1 MKLRTKLII
10 GYVMFMIIIL
20 ALGGYSFA
28 QMGGLKQDLDHFYRD
43 SFRKVELAL
52 AARDDANAIARDLVT
67 ELLNPDKADQTGR
80 EVLDKVDGY
89 KERINRWL
97 EELTR
102 KAAKA
107 EEKQMVE
114 AALHEWGRYDQFV
127 IDAIR
132 LSMENEY
139 EQANQLR
146 NEYGLDYQ
154 NYLLNSLGDLA
165 RYHEAIMEDQVTAAT
180 GTYEAAL
187 TWTAA
192 IMLFGIVVTAVVT
205 LWVIPSVTRNLNTMS
220 VMMRSLARGRMR
232 VIQKLEPH
240 TNDEIGEVIHVFKQ
254 MAEDIE
260 RRKRSEEQFRLVQEE
275 QAWMDANIARVTE
288 LLHGA
293 TTLDQVGETF
303 VSEFVPTLGAQYG
316 ALYIRDDLKNP
327 DWLHLCGAYAA
338 NGSLQAETGFRVG
351 EGLVGQCAHDEKP
364 IYIHDLKNSSLRI
377 QSGICDTAPVELVV
391 YPIIFEATVIAVLEL
406 ASVSPLS
413 NKEQQ
418 LLEQLADKLGVI
430 IHSISGRLR
439 VEELLRESQTLTEE
453 LQCQSEE
460 LLTQQEEMRRSNEHL
475 ESRTEALKRSEEM
488 LQRQQEELEHYN
500 TELIAKTRALEEQM
514 LATQEKNEELEGA
527 RKELERQALRLAL
540 ASKYKS
546 EFLANMSHELRT
558 PLNSLLVLS
567 QLLSENKEGNLQQ
580 KQIEYAR
587 TIHMSGSDL
596 LKMIDEILD
605 LSKVDAG
612 QMQLN
617 YEKVHLSEL
626 TAYIRDSF
634 SEIASQKGLR
644 LEVHMDEN
652 VRDSLV
658 TDGHRVMQIIRN
670 LMSNAVKFT
679 NRGSVA
685 FHIGMAAEEEIP
697 SHIRKEGMPFFAL
710 RVKDTGIGIPEEK
723 QDLIFEAFQQLDG
736 TTSRKYGGAGLG
748 LSISRE
754 LARLLGGTLTVES
767 KEKEGSTFTF
777 YLPVQATKQP
787 EAMEGSVRLIEQW
800 NEKAMASAAAEL
812 SAAAGSSPE
821 ERPSVAY
828 PDEEQEDDEP
838 AASPDRTWKKPHRE
852 WDNAVMHEAAAA
864 EEQKQKRERVW
875 PLERKKL
882 LIVEDDGPQRQSLIA
897 LIEGADVEVHAVSTG
912 TEALK
917 SLADTKYDGLVLDLL
932 LPDMNGFE
940 LLDSM
945 GAHAELSKVPV
956 IVYTGKLLDKKE
968 ELELKK
974 RARSIIIKDVK
985 SPERLLQE
993 TMLLLN
999 RSGEAEA
1006 GTRASGHASN
1016 DQLLAGKRILLVDD
1030 DVRNVFAL
1038 SSVLEQ
1044 YEMDIVYAENGQEA
1058 IEALTGDPEHFD
1070 LVLMDMMMPE
1080 MDGYEA
1086 MRLIREMPSFEKLP
1100 IIALTAK
1107 AMKEDRNKCIEAGAS
1122 DYVSKP
1128 FQTDQLLSLMRVWLY
1143 K

>member
-20 ALGGYSFA
+20 ALGWYSFA
-28 QMGGLKQDLDHFYRD
+28 RMGGLKQDLDHFYRD

-52 AARDDANAIARDLVT
+52 STRDDANAIARDLVT
-67 ELLNPDKADQTGR
+67 ELLNPDKADQSGR

-89 KERINRWL
+89 KERINRSL

-114 AALHEWGRYDQFV
+114 AALHDWGRYDQFV
-127 IDAIR
+127 TDAIR

-139 EQANQLR
+139 EQANQMR

-165 RYHEAIMEDQVTAAT
+165 RYHEAMMDDQVTAAT

-192 IMLFGIVVTAVVT
+192 IMLLGILVTAAVT

-288 LLHGA
+288 LLNGA
-293 TTLDQVGETF
+293 ATLNQVGETF

-338 NGSLQAETGFRVG
+338 NGSLQAETGLRVG

-377 QSGICDTAPVELVV
+377 QSGLCDTVPGELIV
-391 YPIIFEATVIAVLEL
+391 YPIIFESTVIAVLEL

-413 NKEQQ
+413 KKEQQ
-418 LLEQLADKLGVI
+418 LLEQLADQLGVI

-475 ESRTEALKRSEEM
+475 EAQTEALKRSEEM

-514 LATQEKNEELEGA
+514 LATQEKNEELEAA
-527 RKELERQALRLAL
+527 RKEMERQALQLAL

-567 QLLSENKEGNLQQ
+567 QLLSENKEGNLQK

-612 QMQLN
+612 KMHLN

-652 VRDSLV
+652 VPDSLV

-697 SHIRKEGMPFFAL
+697 AHIRKKGMPYFAM
-710 RVKDTGIGIPEEK
+710 RVTDTGIGIPEEK

-754 LARLLGGTLTVES
+754 LARLLGGTLAVES
-767 KEKEGSTFTF
+767 KEDEGSTFTF

-787 EAMEGSVRLIEQW
+787 EAMEGSARLIEQW
-800 NEKAMASAAAEL
+800 NEKAMASAAAEP
-812 SAAAGSSPE
+812 SAADPGKEP
-821 ERPSVAY
+821 R
-828 PDEEQEDDEP
+828 DDEP
-838 AASPDRTWKKPHRE
+838 AASPDRTWKKSHRE
-852 WDNAVMHEAAAA
+852 WDNVVMHEVAAAA
-864 EEQKQKRERVW
+864 EQKRERVW
-875 PLERKKL
+875 PERKKL
-882 LIVEDDGPQRQSLIA
+882 LIVEDDGPQMQSLIA

-917 SLADTKYDGLVLDLL
+917 SLTDTKYDGLVLDLL

-999 RSGEAEA
+999 RSREEEA
-1006 GTRASGHASN
+1006 GARESGHASN

-1044 YEMDIVYAENGQEA
+1044 YDMDIVYAENGKEA

-1086 MRLIREMPSFEKLP
+1086 MRLIREMPAFEKLP

-1128 FQTDQLLSLMRVWLY
+1128 FQTEQLLSLMRVWLY

>member
-20 ALGGYSFA
+20 ALGWYSFA
-28 QMGGLKQDLDHFYRD
+28 RMGGLKQDLDHFYRD
-43 SFRKVELAL
+43 SFQKVELAL
-52 AARDDANAIARDLVT
+52 STRDDANAIARDLVT
-67 ELLNPDKADQTGR
+67 ELLNPDKADQSGR

-89 KERINRWL
+89 KERINRSL

-114 AALHEWGRYDQFV
+114 AALHDWGRYDQFV
-127 IDAIR
+127 TDAIR

-139 EQANQLR
+139 EQANQMR

-165 RYHEAIMEDQVTAAT
+165 RYHEAMMDDQVRAAT

-192 IMLFGIVVTAVVT
+192 IMLLGILVTAAVT

-288 LLHGA
+288 LLNGA
-293 TTLDQVGETF
+293 ATLNQVGETF

-377 QSGICDTAPVELVV
+377 QSGLCDTVPGELIV
-391 YPIIFEATVIAVLEL
+391 YPIIFESTVIAVLEL

-413 NKEQQ
+413 KKEQQ
-418 LLEQLADKLGVI
+418 LLEQLADQLGVI

-475 ESRTEALKRSEEM
+475 EAQTEALKRSEEM

-514 LATQEKNEELEGA
+514 LATQEKNEELEAA
-527 RKELERQALRLAL
+527 RKEMERQALQLAL

-567 QLLSENKEGNLQQ
+567 QLLSENKEGNLEK

-612 QMQLN
+612 KMHLN

-652 VRDSLV
+652 VPDSLV

-697 SHIRKEGMPFFAL
+697 VHIRKEGMPYFAM
-710 RVKDTGIGIPEEK
+710 RVTDTGIGIPEEK

-754 LARLLGGTLTVES
+754 LARLLGGTLAVES
-767 KEKEGSTFTF
+767 KEDEGSTFTF
-777 YLPVQATKQP
+777 YLPVQATRQP
-787 EAMEGSVRLIEQW
+787 EAMEGSARLIEQW

-812 SAAAGSSPE
+812 SAAAGSSPAEGPALADPGE
-821 ERPSVAY
+821 EPR
-828 PDEEQEDDEP
+828 DDEP
-838 AASPDRTWKKPHRE
+838 AASPDRTWKKSHRE
-852 WDNAVMHEAAAA
+852 WDNAVIHEVAAAA
-864 EEQKQKRERVW
+864 EQKRERVC

-917 SLADTKYDGLVLDLL
+917 SLTDTKYDGLVLDLL

-999 RSGEAEA
+999 RSGEEEA
-1006 GTRASGHASN
+1006 GARASGHASN

-1044 YEMDIVYAENGQEA
+1044 YDMDIVYAENGKEA

-1086 MRLIREMPSFEKLP
+1086 MRLIREMPAFEKLP

-1128 FQTDQLLSLMRVWLY
+1128 FQTEQLLSLMRVWLY

>member
-1 MKLRTKLII
+1 LKLRTKLII

-20 ALGGYSFA
+20 SLGWYSFA
-28 QMGGLKQDLDHFYRD
+28 RMGGLKQDLDHFYRD

-52 AARDDANAIARDLVT
+52 TTRDDANAIARDLVT
-67 ELLNPDKADQTGR
+67 ELLNPDKADQSGR
-80 EVLDKVDGY
+80 EVLDKVDGF
-89 KERINRWL
+89 KERVNRSL

-107 EEKQMVE
+107 EEKQLVE
-114 AALHEWGRYDQFV
+114 AALDDWGRYDQFV
-127 IDAIR
+127 TDAIR
-132 LSMENEY
+132 LSMKNEY

-154 NYLLNSLGDLA
+154 NDLLDSLGDLA
-165 RYHEAIMEDQVTAAT
+165 RYHEAMMEDQVTAAT
-180 GTYEAAL
+180 DTYEAAL
-187 TWTAA
+187 TWTAV
-192 IMLFGIVVTAVVT
+192 IMLLGIIVTVAVM
-205 LWVIPSVTRNLNTMS
+205 LWVMPSVTRNLNTMS
-220 VMMRSLARGRMR
+220 VMIRSLARGRMR
-232 VIQKLEPH
+232 VIQKLEPD

-260 RRKRSEEQFRLVQEE
+260 RRKRSEEQFRLAQEE

-288 LLHGA
+288 LLNGA
-293 TTLDQVGETF
+293 TTLNQVGETF

-338 NGSLQAETGFRVG
+338 AGSLQAVTGFRVG
-351 EGLVGQCAHDEKP
+351 EGLVGQCAQDEKP

-377 QSGICDTAPVELVV
+377 QSGICDTDPVELIV
-391 YPIIFEATVIAVLEL
+391 YPIIFESTVIAVLEL
-406 ASVSPLS
+406 ASLSPLER
-413 NKEQQ
+413 KEQQ
-418 LLEQLADKLGVI
+418 LLDQLADKLGVI
-430 IHSISGRLR
+430 IHTISGRLR
-439 VEELLRESQTLTEE
+439 VEELLRESQALTEE

-460 LLTQQEEMRRSNEHL
+460 LMTQQEEMRRSNEHL
-475 ESRTEALKRSEEM
+475 EAQTEALKRSEEM

-514 LATQEKNEELEGA
+514 LATQEKNEELESA
-527 RKELERQALRLAL
+527 RKELERQALQLAL

-567 QLLSENKEGNLQQ
+567 QLLSENKEGNLEE
-580 KQIEYAR
+580 KQMEYAR

-612 QMQLN
+612 KMQLN
-617 YEKVHLSEL
+617 FEKVHLSEL

-644 LEVHMDEN
+644 LEVHMDED
-652 VRDSLV
+652 VPDSLV

-685 FHIGMAAEEEIP
+685 FHIGMAAAEEIP
-697 SHIRKEGMPFFAL
+697 AHIRKEGMPFFAM
-710 RVKDTGIGIPEEK
+710 RVADTGIGIPEEK

-754 LARLLGGTLTVES
+754 LARLLGGALTVDS
-767 KEKEGSTFTF
+767 KENEGSTFTF
-777 YLPVQATKQP
+777 YLPIRATRQP
-787 EAMEGSVRLIEQW
+787 EAAEDNVRLIEHW
-800 NEKAMASAAAEL
+800 NEKAMASAAEEL
-812 SAAAGSSPE
+812 SAPAGTSPAAGSSEAQPE
-821 ERPSVAY
+821 EEPR
-828 PDEEQEDDEP
+828 DKEP
-838 AASPDRTWKKPHRE
+838 AASSDRTWKTSHRE
-852 WDNAVMHEAAAA
+852 WDNAVRHEAAAA
-864 EEQKQKRERVW
+864 GEQRDRVW
-875 PLERKKL
+875 PPERKKL

-917 SLADTKYDGLVLDLL
+917 SLADVKYDGLVLDLL
-932 LPDMNGFE
+932 LPDMDGFE
-940 LLDSM
+940 LLDRM
-945 GAHAELSKVPV
+945 GVREESSKVPV

-993 TMLLLN
+993 TMMLLN
-999 RSGEAEA
+999 RSGEEDA
-1006 GTRASGHASN
+1006 GARASGQASN

-1044 YEMDIVYAENGQEA
+1044 YDMDIIYAENGQEA
-1058 IEALTGDPEHFD
+1058 IEALTADPEHFD

-1086 MRLIREMPSFEKLP
+1086 MRLIREMPAFEKLP

>member
-20 ALGGYSFA
+20 ALGWYSFA
-28 QMGGLKQDLDHFYRD
+28 RMGGLKQDLDHFYRD
-43 SFRKVELAL
+43 SFQKVELAL
-52 AARDDANAIARDLVT
+52 STRDDANAIARDLVT
-67 ELLNPDKADQTGR
+67 ELLNPDKADQSGR

-89 KERINRWL
+89 KERINRSL

-114 AALHEWGRYDQFV
+114 AALHDWGRYDQFV
-127 IDAIR
+127 TDAIR

-139 EQANQLR
+139 EQANQMR

-165 RYHEAIMEDQVTAAT
+165 RYHEAMMDDQVRAAT

-192 IMLFGIVVTAVVT
+192 IMLLGILVTAAVT

-288 LLHGA
+288 LLNGA
-293 TTLDQVGETF
+293 ATLNQVGETF

-377 QSGICDTAPVELVV
+377 QSGLCDTVPGELIV
-391 YPIIFEATVIAVLEL
+391 YPIIFESTVIAVLEL

-413 NKEQQ
+413 KKEQQ
-418 LLEQLADKLGVI
+418 LLEQLADQLGVI

-475 ESRTEALKRSEEM
+475 EAQTEALKRSEEM

-514 LATQEKNEELEGA
+514 LATQEKNEELEAA
-527 RKELERQALRLAL
+527 RKEMERQALQLAL

-567 QLLSENKEGNLQQ
+567 QLLSENKEGNLQK

-612 QMQLN
+612 KMQLN

-652 VRDSLV
+652 VPDSLV

-697 SHIRKEGMPFFAL
+697 AHIRKKGMPYFAM
-710 RVKDTGIGIPEEK
+710 RVTDTGIGIPEEK

-754 LARLLGGTLTVES
+754 LARLLGGTLAVES
-767 KEKEGSTFTF
+767 KEDEGSTFTF
-777 YLPVQATKQP
+777 YLPVQATRQP
-787 EAMEGSVRLIEQW
+787 EAMEGSARLIEQW

-812 SAAAGSSPE
+812 SAAAGSSPAEGPALADPGE
-821 ERPSVAY
+821 EP
-828 PDEEQEDDEP
+828 QDDEP
-838 AASPDRTWKKPHRE
+838 AASPDRTWKKSHRE
-852 WDNAVMHEAAAA
+852 WDNVVMHEVAAAA
-864 EEQKQKRERVW
+864 EQKRERVW
-875 PLERKKL
+875 PERKKL
-882 LIVEDDGPQRQSLIA
+882 LIVEDDGPQMQSLIA

-917 SLADTKYDGLVLDLL
+917 SLTDTKYDGLVLDLL

-999 RSGEAEA
+999 RSGEEEA
-1006 GTRASGHASN
+1006 GARASGHASN

-1044 YEMDIVYAENGQEA
+1044 YDMDIVYAENGKEA
-1058 IEALTGDPEHFD
+1058 IEALTGAPEHFD

-1086 MRLIREMPSFEKLP
+1086 MRLIREMPAFEKLP

-1128 FQTDQLLSLMRVWLY
+1128 FQTEQLLSLMRVWLY

>member
-20 ALGGYSFA
+20 ALGWYSFA
-28 QMGGLKQDLDHFYRD
+28 RMGGLKQDLDHFYRD
-43 SFRKVELAL
+43 SFQKVELAL
-52 AARDDANAIARDLVT
+52 STRDDANAIARDLVT
-67 ELLNPDKADQTGR
+67 ELLNPDKADQSGR

-89 KERINRWL
+89 KERINRSL

-114 AALHEWGRYDQFV
+114 AALHDWGRYDQFV
-127 IDAIR
+127 TDAIR

-139 EQANQLR
+139 EQANQMR

-165 RYHEAIMEDQVTAAT
+165 RYHEAMMDDQVRAAT

-192 IMLFGIVVTAVVT
+192 IMLLGILVTAAVT

-288 LLHGA
+288 LLNGA
-293 TTLDQVGETF
+293 ATLNQVGETF

-377 QSGICDTAPVELVV
+377 QSGLCDTVPGELIV
-391 YPIIFEATVIAVLEL
+391 YPIIFESTVIAVLEL

-413 NKEQQ
+413 KKEQQ
-418 LLEQLADKLGVI
+418 LLEQLADQLGVI

-475 ESRTEALKRSEEM
+475 EAQTEALKRSEEM

-514 LATQEKNEELEGA
+514 LATQEKNEELEAA
-527 RKELERQALRLAL
+527 RKEMERQALQLAL

-567 QLLSENKEGNLQQ
+567 QLLSENKEGNLQK

-612 QMQLN
+612 KMHLN

-652 VRDSLV
+652 VPDSLV

-697 SHIRKEGMPFFAL
+697 AHIRKKGMPYFAM
-710 RVKDTGIGIPEEK
+710 RVTDTGIGIPEEK

-754 LARLLGGTLTVES
+754 LARLLGGTLAVES
-767 KEKEGSTFTF
+767 KEDEGSTFTF
-777 YLPVQATKQP
+777 YLPVQATRQP
-787 EAMEGSVRLIEQW
+787 EAMEGSARLIEQW

-812 SAAAGSSPE
+812 SAAAGSSPAEGPALADPGE
-821 ERPSVAY
+821 EPR
-828 PDEEQEDDEP
+828 DDEP
-838 AASPDRTWKKPHRE
+838 AASPDRTWKKSNRE
-852 WDNAVMHEAAAA
+852 WDNVVMHEVAAAA
-864 EEQKQKRERVW
+864 EQKRERVW
-875 PLERKKL
+875 PERKKL
-882 LIVEDDGPQRQSLIA
+882 LIVEDDGPQMQSLIA

-917 SLADTKYDGLVLDLL
+917 SLTDTKYDGLVLDLL

-999 RSGEAEA
+999 RSGEEEA
-1006 GTRASGHASN
+1006 GARASGHASN

-1044 YEMDIVYAENGQEA
+1044 YDMDIVYAENGKEA

-1086 MRLIREMPSFEKLP
+1086 MRLIREMPVFEKLP

-1128 FQTDQLLSLMRVWLY
+1128 FQTEQLLSLMRVWLY

>member
-20 ALGGYSFA
+20 SLGWYSFA
-28 QMGGLKQDLDHFYRD
+28 RMGGLKQDLDHFYRD
-43 SFRKVELAL
+43 SFQKVELAL
-52 AARDDANAIARDLVT
+52 TTRDDANAIARDLVT
-67 ELLNPDKADQTGR
+67 ELLNPDKADQSGR
-80 EVLDKVDGY
+80 EVLDKVDGF
-89 KERINRWL
+89 KERVNRSL

-107 EEKQMVE
+107 EEKQLVE
-114 AALHEWGRYDQFV
+114 AALDDWGSYDQFV
-127 IDAIR
+127 TDAIR
-132 LSMENEY
+132 LSMKNEY

-154 NYLLNSLGDLA
+154 NDLLDSLGDLA
-165 RYHEAIMEDQVTAAT
+165 RYHEAMMEDQVTAAT
-180 GTYEAAL
+180 DTYEAAL
-187 TWTAA
+187 TWTAV
-192 IMLFGIVVTAVVT
+192 IMLLGIIVTAAVM

-220 VMMRSLARGRMR
+220 VMIRSLARGRMR
-232 VIQKLEPH
+232 VIQKLEPD

-260 RRKRSEEQFRLVQEE
+260 RRKRSEEQFRLAQEE

-288 LLHGA
+288 LLNGA
-293 TTLDQVGETF
+293 TTLNQVGETF

-338 NGSLQAETGFRVG
+338 AGSLQAVTGFRVG
-351 EGLVGQCAHDEKP
+351 EGLVGQCAQDEKP

-377 QSGICDTAPVELVV
+377 QSGICDTDPVELIV
-391 YPIIFEATVIAVLEL
+391 YPIIFESTVIAVLEL
-406 ASVSPLS
+406 ASLSPLTR
-413 NKEQQ
+413 KEQQ
-418 LLEQLADKLGVI
+418 LLDQLADKLGVI
-430 IHSISGRLR
+430 IHTISGRLR
-439 VEELLRESQTLTEE
+439 VEELLRESQALTEE

-460 LLTQQEEMRRSNEHL
+460 LMTQQEEMRRSNEHL
-475 ESRTEALKRSEEM
+475 EAQTEALKRSEEM

-514 LATQEKNEELEGA
+514 LATQEKNEELESA
-527 RKELERQALRLAL
+527 RKELERQALQLAL

-612 QMQLN
+612 KMQLN

-644 LEVHMDEN
+644 LDVHMDEN
-652 VRDSLV
+652 VPDSLV
-658 TDGHRVMQIIRN
+658 TDGHRVLQIIRN

-697 SHIRKEGMPFFAL
+697 AHIRKEGLPFFAM
-710 RVKDTGIGIPEEK
+710 RVTDTGIGIPKEK

-754 LARLLGGTLTVES
+754 LARLLGGALAVES
-767 KEKEGSTFTF
+767 KENEGSTFTF
-777 YLPVQATKQP
+777 YLPVQAASQP
-787 EAMEGSVRLIEQW
+787 EAAESSVRLIEHW
-800 NEKAMASAAAEL
+800 NGKAAASAAAGP
-812 SAAAGSSPE
+812 SAAAGSSEAHPE
-821 ERPSVAY
+821 ERR
-828 PDEEQEDDEP
+828 DDES
-838 AASPDRTWKKPHRE
+838 AASAASSDPTWKTSHRE
-852 WDNAVMHEAAAA
+852 WDHAVRHEVAAA
-864 EEQKQKRERVW
+864 EEQKRERVW
-875 PLERKKL
+875 PMERKKL

-917 SLADTKYDGLVLDLL
+917 SLADTKYDALVLDLL

-940 LLDSM
+940 ILDRMS
-945 GAHAELSKVPV
+945 AHEEWSKVPV
-956 IVYTGKLLDKKE
+956 IVYTGKLLNKKE

-999 RSGEAEA
+999 RSGEEETGA
-1006 GTRASGHASN
+1006 RASGQASN

-1044 YEMDIVYAENGQEA
+1044 YDMDIIYAENGKEA
-1058 IEALTGDPEHFD
+1058 IEALTADPEHFD

-1086 MRLIREMPSFEKLP
+1086 MRLIREMPAFEKLP

>member
-20 ALGGYSFA
+20 ALGWYSFA
-28 QMGGLKQDLDHFYRD
+28 RMGGLKQDLDHFYRD
-43 SFRKVELAL
+43 SFQKVELAL
-52 AARDDANAIARDLVT
+52 STRDDANAIARDLVT
-67 ELLNPDKADQTGR
+67 ELLNPDKADQSGR

-89 KERINRWL
+89 KERINRSL

-114 AALHEWGRYDQFV
+114 AALHDWGRYDQFV
-127 IDAIR
+127 TDAIR

-139 EQANQLR
+139 EQANQMR

-165 RYHEAIMEDQVTAAT
+165 RYHEAMMDDQVTAAT
-180 GTYEAAL
+180 DTYEAAL

-192 IMLFGIVVTAVVT
+192 IMLLGILVTAAVT

-288 LLHGA
+288 LLNGA
-293 TTLDQVGETF
+293 ATLNQVGETF

-364 IYIHDLKNSSLRI
+364 IYIHDVKNSSLRI

-391 YPIIFEATVIAVLEL
+391 YPIIFESTVIAVLEL
-406 ASVSPLS
+406 ASVSPLAK
-413 NKEQQ
+413 KEQQ
-418 LLEQLADKLGVI
+418 LLEQLADQLGVI

-475 ESRTEALKRSEEM
+475 EAQTEALKRSEEM

-514 LATQEKNEELEGA
+514 LATQEKNEELEAA
-527 RKELERQALRLAL
+527 RKEMERQALQLAL

-612 QMQLN
+612 KMHLN

-644 LEVHMDEN
+644 LEVHMDQN
-652 VRDSLV
+652 VPDSLV

-697 SHIRKEGMPFFAL
+697 AHIRKEGMPYFAM

-754 LARLLGGTLTVES
+754 LARLLGGTLSVES
-767 KEKEGSTFTF
+767 KEDEGSTFTF

-787 EAMEGSVRLIEQW
+787 EAMEGSARLIEQW
-800 NEKAMASAAAEL
+800 NEKAMASAAAEP
-812 SAAAGSSPE
+812 SAAEPGE
-821 ERPSVAY
+821 EPR
-828 PDEEQEDDEP
+828 DDEP
-838 AASPDRTWKKPHRE
+838 AASPDRTWKKSHLE
-852 WDNAVMHEAAAA
+852 WDNAVMHEVAAAA
-864 EEQKQKRERVW
+864 EQKRERVC

-882 LIVEDDGPQRQSLIA
+882 LIVEDDGPQMQSLIA

-917 SLADTKYDGLVLDLL
+917 SLADTKYDGMVLDLL

-999 RSGEAEA
+999 RSGEEEA
-1006 GTRASGHASN
+1006 GARASGHASN

-1044 YEMDIVYAENGQEA
+1044 YDMDIVYAENGREA

-1086 MRLIREMPSFEKLP
+1086 MRLIREMPAFEKLP

-1128 FQTDQLLSLMRVWLY
+1128 FQTEQLLSLMRVWLY

>member
-1 MKLRTKLII
+1 
-10 GYVMFMIIIL
+10 
-20 ALGGYSFA
+20 
-28 QMGGLKQDLDHFYRD
+28 
-43 SFRKVELAL
+43 
-52 AARDDANAIARDLVT
+52 
-67 ELLNPDKADQTGR
+67 
-80 EVLDKVDGY
+80 
-89 KERINRWL
+89 
-97 EELTR
+97 
-102 KAAKA
+102 
-107 EEKQMVE
+107 
-114 AALHEWGRYDQFV
+114 
-127 IDAIR
+127 
-132 LSMENEY
+132 
-139 EQANQLR
+139 
-146 NEYGLDYQ
+146 
-154 NYLLNSLGDLA
+154 
-165 RYHEAIMEDQVTAAT
+165 
-180 GTYEAAL
+180 
-187 TWTAA
+187 
-192 IMLFGIVVTAVVT
+192 
-205 LWVIPSVTRNLNTMS
+205 
-220 VMMRSLARGRMR
+220 
-232 VIQKLEPH
+232 
-240 TNDEIGEVIHVFKQ
+240 
-254 MAEDIE
+254 
-260 RRKRSEEQFRLVQEE
+260 
-275 QAWMDANIARVTE
+275 
-288 LLHGA
+288 
-293 TTLDQVGETF
+293 
-303 VSEFVPTLGAQYG
+303 
-316 ALYIRDDLKNP
+316 
-327 DWLHLCGAYAA
+327 
-338 NGSLQAETGFRVG
+338 
-351 EGLVGQCAHDEKP
+351 
-364 IYIHDLKNSSLRI
+364 
-377 QSGICDTAPVELVV
+377 
-391 YPIIFEATVIAVLEL
+391 
-406 ASVSPLS
+406 
-413 NKEQQ
+413 Q
-418 LLEQLADKLGVI
+418 LLEQLADQLGVI

-475 ESRTEALKRSEEM
+475 EAQTEALKRSEEM

-514 LATQEKNEELEGA
+514 LATQEKNEELEAA
-527 RKELERQALRLAL
+527 RKEMERQALQLAL

-612 QMQLN
+612 KMHLN

-634 SEIASQKGLR
+634 SEIASQKCLR

-652 VRDSLV
+652 VPDSLV

-697 SHIRKEGMPFFAL
+697 AHIRKEGMPYFAM

-754 LARLLGGTLTVES
+754 LARLLGGTLAVES
-767 KEKEGSTFTF
+767 KEDEGSTFTF

-787 EAMEGSVRLIEQW
+787 EAMEGSARLIEQW
-800 NEKAMASAAAEL
+800 NEKAMASAAAEP
-812 SAAAGSSPE
+812 SAAEPGE
-821 ERPSVAY
+821 EPR
-828 PDEEQEDDEP
+828 DDEP
-838 AASPDRTWKKPHRE
+838 AASPDRTWKKSHLE
-852 WDNAVMHEAAAA
+852 WDNAVMHEVAAAA
-864 EEQKQKRERVW
+864 EQKRERVC

-882 LIVEDDGPQRQSLIA
+882 LIVEDDGPQMQSLIA

-999 RSGEAEA
+999 RSGEEEA
-1006 GTRASGHASN
+1006 GARASGHTSN

-1044 YEMDIVYAENGQEA
+1044 YDMDIVYAENGKEA

-1086 MRLIREMPSFEKLP
+1086 MRLIREMPAFEKLP

-1128 FQTDQLLSLMRVWLY
+1128 FQTEQLLSLMRVWLY

>member
-10 GYVMFMIIIL
+10 GFVMFTIIIL
-20 ALGGYSFA
+20 ALGWYSFA
-28 QMGGLKQDLDHFYRD
+28 RMGGLKQDLDHFYRD

-52 AARDDANAIARDLVT
+52 TTRDDANAIARDLVT
-67 ELLNPDKADQTGR
+67 ELLNPDKADQSGR
-80 EVLDKVDGY
+80 EVLDKVDGFR
-89 KERINRWL
+89 ERINRAL
-97 EELTR
+97 EELIQ

-107 EEKQMVE
+107 QEKQLVE
-114 AALHEWGRYDQFV
+114 AALNDWGRYDQFV
-127 IDAIR
+127 TDAIR
-132 LSMENEY
+132 LSMENQY

-165 RYHEAIMEDQVTAAT
+165 RFHEAIMDDQVAAAT
-180 GTYEAAL
+180 DTYEAAL

-192 IMLFGIVVTAVVT
+192 IMLLGLLVTAAVM
-205 LWVIPSVTRNLNTMS
+205 LWVFPSVTRNLNTMS
-220 VMMRSLARGRMR
+220 VMMRSLGRGRMR
-232 VIQKLEPH
+232 IIQKMEPH

-260 RRKRSEEQFRLVQEE
+260 RRKRSEEQFRMVQEE
-275 QAWMDANIARVTE
+275 QAWMDAAIVRLTE
-288 LLHGA
+288 LLNGV
-293 TTLDQVGETF
+293 TTLNQVGETF

-316 ALYIRDDLKNP
+316 ALYIRDDLKHP

-377 QSGICDTAPVELVV
+377 QSGICDTEPVELVV
-391 YPIIFEATVIAVLEL
+391 YPIIFESTVIAVLEL

-413 NKEQQ
+413 KKEQQ

-475 ESRTEALKRSEEM
+475 EAQTEALKRSEEM

-527 RKELERQALRLAL
+527 RKALERQALQLAL
-540 ASKYKS
+540 VSKYKS

-567 QLLSENKEGNLQQ
+567 QLLSENKEGNLEQ

-605 LSKVDAG
+605 LSKIDAG
-612 QMQLN
+612 KMHLN

-634 SEIASQKGLR
+634 SEIASQKGLQ

-652 VRDSLV
+652 VPDSLV

-685 FHIGMAAEEEIP
+685 FQIGMAAEEEIP
-697 SHIRKEGMPFFAL
+697 AHIRKEGMPYFAM
-710 RVKDTGIGIPEEK
+710 RVTDTGIGIPEEK

-754 LARLLGGTLTVES
+754 LARLLGGTLAVES
-767 KEKEGSTFTF
+767 KEDKGSTFTF
-777 YLPVQATKQP
+777 YLPVQATKQA
-787 EAMEGSVRLIEQW
+787 EAMEDSALLIEQW
-800 NEKAMASAAAEL
+800 NERATASAAAGPSE
-812 SAAAGSSPE
+812 AEPGE
-821 ERPSVAY
+821 ER
-828 PDEEQEDDEP
+828 QGGEP
-838 AASPDRTWKKPHRE
+838 AASANRTWKKLHRE
-852 WDNAVMHEAAAA
+852 WDNAVMYEVAAAK
-864 EEQKQKRERVW
+864 EQKRERVW
-875 PLERKKL
+875 PVERKKL

-897 LIEGADVEVHAVSTG
+897 IIEGADVEVHAVSTG

-917 SLADTKYDGLVLDLL
+917 SLADTEYDGMVLDLL

-945 GAHAELSKVPV
+945 GAHAEMSKIPV

-968 ELELKK
+968 ELKLKK

-999 RSGEAEA
+999 RSGEEEA
-1006 GTRASGHASN
+1006 GARAGARASN

-1044 YEMDIVYAENGQEA
+1044 YDMDIVYAENGKEA

-1086 MRLIREMPSFEKLP
+1086 MRLIRETPSFEKLP

-1128 FQTDQLLSLMRVWLY
+1128 FQMDQLLSLMRVWLY